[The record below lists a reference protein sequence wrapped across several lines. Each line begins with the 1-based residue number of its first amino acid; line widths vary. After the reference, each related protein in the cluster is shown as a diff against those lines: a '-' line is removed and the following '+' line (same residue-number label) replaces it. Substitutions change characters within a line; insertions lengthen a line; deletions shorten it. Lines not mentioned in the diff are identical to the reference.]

1 MSAMRRASAAE
12 RNDEATRHG
21 GQASVP
27 EKSTGRG
34 AYGLRS
40 QAIATSRALST
51 ESTARAFLHSAPA
64 GPGGRLAD
72 ALAQAAECSG
82 TDGAESREQIRA
94 TPAKA
99 KAIDAIAANTATA
112 CRGSM
117 RGNFIRRA

>member
-1 MSAMRRASAAE
+1 MPAMRLVSDAE
-12 RNDEATRHG
+12 RKAEETRCG
-21 GQASVP
+21 GQSSAV
-27 EKSTGRG
+27 EKSIGRG

-82 TDGAESREQIRA
+82 TDGAESRERMRA